1 MKKAYFLILCIFG
14 CFASEDQSIAE
25 KLVESSSSGLSQE
38 VSETLPD
45 SSGSPA
51 SSDVSA
57 EVSGLLE
64 DKKNTP
70 DSQEVECDVYDI
82 DIGPQFPVGRCTV
95 KVERRYSRDVAAFE
109 RYIRKGYYCWCKDF
123 SSPSSDKRF
132 MIANAIKY
140 NYYNQYWKTVQS
152 NKIRKKI
159 SKFIESS
166 L

>member
-1 MKKAYFLILCIFG
+1 MKKAYFLTLWIFG
-14 CFASEDQSIAE
+14 CVASQDQSIAE
-25 KLVESSSSGLSQE
+25 KLGESSSSGLSQE

-45 SSGSPA
+45 SSGSLA
-51 SSDVSA
+51 SL
-57 EVSGLLE
+57 EVSESLE
-64 DKKNTP
+64 NKKNTP

>member
-1 MKKAYFLILCIFG
+1 MKKAYFLTLWIFG
-14 CFASEDQSIAE
+14 CVASPDQSLAE
-25 KLVESSSSGLSQE
+25 KLGESSRSGLSQE

-45 SSGSPA
+45 SSGSLA
-51 SSDVSA
+51 SL
-57 EVSGLLE
+57 EVSESLE
-64 DKKNTP
+64 NKENTP